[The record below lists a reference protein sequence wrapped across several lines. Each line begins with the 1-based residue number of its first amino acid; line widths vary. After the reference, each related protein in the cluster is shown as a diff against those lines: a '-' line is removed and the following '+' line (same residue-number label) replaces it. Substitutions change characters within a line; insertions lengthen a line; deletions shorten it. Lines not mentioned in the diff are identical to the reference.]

1 MKMAK
6 KVTAIALA
14 LVLALSVFAISASAL
29 DGNMAFTLETSSS
42 TYSAGDAVVVNV
54 LVSSDY
60 NATCMR
66 IPVLYSAD
74 VFEVP
79 ANGNIRLTAYG
90 DCQTYKGSL
99 EANTSNDGTYTPDAY
114 SSGDYSAVLLQ
125 WTASVNSSRIGAFKS
140 DSSVKCFSF
149 QLNVK
154 STAGG
159 LTGSIFIPSADETDL
174 FYDQAVVDVT
184 DATTICRV
192 NSNITTNSLNIEIEQ
207 GEADGITTYD
217 GSSVIIDHT
226 AKILKNW
233 TQGMTKNTII
243 SNVKPTG
250 NATLLYKASEAAA
263 AQWGTGAKVT
273 VVSGGS
279 AIDEYFVLLYGDLDG
294 DGNINASDA
303 AYIAQVGAKYQE
315 IEGGDLFLTAGD
327 IDFSGDITAADAAAI
342 AQVASAAGEIDQS
355 M

>member
-1 MKMAK
+1 MAK

-14 LVLALSVFAISASAL
+14 LVLAFSVFAISASAL

-42 TYSAGDAVVVNV
+42 TYAVGDAVVVNV
-54 LVSSDY
+54 YVSSDY

-90 DCQTYKGSL
+90 DCQTNKGSL
-99 EANTSNDGTYTPDAY
+99 EANTSNDGSYTPDAY
-114 SSGDYSAVLLQ
+114 SPDDYSAVLLQ
-125 WTASVNSSRIGAFKS
+125 WTASVNQTRIGAFQS

-159 LTGSIFIPSADETDL
+159 QTGSIFIPSADETDL

-192 NSNITTNSLNIEIEQ
+192 NANITTDSLDIEIEQ

-217 GSSVIIDHT
+217 GSDVIIDSNS
-226 AKILKNW
+226 KVLKNW
-233 TQGMTKNTII
+233 TQGMTREII
-243 SNVKPTG
+243 MSNVRPTG
-250 NATLLYKASEAAA
+250 KATLLPKASDAAA
-263 AQWGTGAKVT
+263 AGWGTGAKVT
-273 VVSGGS
+273 VVVNGS
-279 AIDEYFVLLYGDLDG
+279 AIDAYYVLLYGDLDG
-294 DGNINASDA
+294 DGNVNATDA
-303 AYIAQVGAKYQE
+303 AIASQVGAGYQDLD
-315 IEGGDLFLTAGD
+315 GGDLFLSAGD
-327 IDFSGDITAADAAAI
+327 IDLSGDVTSSDAAAI
-342 AQVASAAGEIDQS
+342 AQAAAGVVDIDQA

>member
-6 KVTAIALA
+6 KVMAVVLS

-29 DGNMAFTLETSSS
+29 DGNMAFTLETSSA
-42 TYSAGDAVVVNV
+42 TYAIGDAVVVNV
-54 LVSSDY
+54 YVSSDY

-99 EANTSNDGTYTPDAY
+99 EANTSNDGSYTPDAY

-125 WTASVNSSRIGAFKS
+125 WTASVNQTRIGAFKS
-140 DSSVKCFSF
+140 TDSVKCFSF

-159 LTGSIFIPSADETDL
+159 MTGSIFIPSADETDL

-192 NSNITTNSLNIEIEQ
+192 NTNITTNALDIEIEQ

-217 GSSVIIDHT
+217 GSDVIIDHN
-226 AKILKNW
+226 AKVLKNW
-233 TQGMTKNTII
+233 TQGMTKATIQ
-243 SNVKPTG
+243 SNVRPTG

-263 AQWGTGAKVT
+263 AGWGTGAKVT
-273 VVSGGS
+273 VVVGSS
-279 AIDEYFVLLYGDLDG
+279 AIDEYYVLMYGDLDG
-294 DGNINASDA
+294 DGSVSASDA
-303 AYIAQVGAKYQE
+303 AYAAQVGAAYQE
-315 IEGGDLFLTAGD
+315 LEGGDLFLSAGD
-327 IDFSGDITAADAAAI
+327 IDFSGDISAADAAAI
-342 AQVASAAGEIDQS
+342 AQAASATAEIDQS

>member
-6 KVTAIALA
+6 KVMAVVLT

-42 TYSAGDAVVVNV
+42 TYAIGDAVVVNV
-54 LVSSDY
+54 YVSSDY

-99 EANTSNDGTYTPDAY
+99 EANTSNDGSYTPDAY

-125 WTASVNSSRIGAFKS
+125 WTASVNQTRIGAFKS
-140 DSSVKCFSF
+140 TDSVKCFSF

-159 LTGSIFIPSADETDL
+159 MTGSIFIPSADETDL

-192 NSNITTNSLNIEIEQ
+192 NANITTNALDIEIEQ

-217 GSSVIIDHT
+217 GSDVIIDHN
-226 AKILKNW
+226 AKVLKNW
-233 TQGMTKNTII
+233 TQGMTKNTIT
-243 SNVKPTG
+243 SNVRPTG

-263 AQWGTGAKVT
+263 AGWGTGAKVT
-273 VVSGGS
+273 VVVGSS
-279 AIDEYFVLLYGDLDG
+279 AIDAYYVLMYGDLDG
-294 DGNINASDA
+294 DGNVNATDA
-303 AYIAQVGAKYQE
+303 AIAAQVGAGYQDLD
-315 IEGGDLFLTAGD
+315 GGDLFLSAGD
-327 IDFSGDITAADAAAI
+327 IDLSGDVTPSDAAAI
-342 AQVASAAGEIDQS
+342 AQAAAGVADIDQA